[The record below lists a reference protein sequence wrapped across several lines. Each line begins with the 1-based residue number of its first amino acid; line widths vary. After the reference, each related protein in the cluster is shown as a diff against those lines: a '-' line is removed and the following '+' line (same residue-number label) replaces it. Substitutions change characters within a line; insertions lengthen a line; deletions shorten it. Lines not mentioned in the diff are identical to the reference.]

1 MHTLTTGATTL
12 TEREATVAA
21 AGGIFGGLFAVLI
34 AFYIFMIIAGWK
46 IFTKAGEKGWKS
58 LIPIYNVYIML
69 KISGMKNWFWAL
81 LGVSILASILLIIFK
96 FDTNALYDVEAAE
109 AVDWGK
115 NIPAL
120 CIIIAQAIFELVM
133 TIIYCRNTAKV
144 FGKGTGFAVCLF
156 FFTPIVWLVL
166 GFGSAKYNKKALK
179 ALKK

>member
-12 TEREATVAA
+12 TEREATAAA
-21 AGGIFGGLFAVLI
+21 AGGLIGGLFAVLI

-58 LIPIYNVYIML
+58 LIPIYNVYVML

-81 LGVSILASILLIIFK
+81 LGVSVVASILLVVFK
-96 FDTNALYDVEAAE
+96 FDTNALYDTTAMEKI
-109 AVDWGK
+109 DWGN

-120 CIIIAQAIFELVM
+120 IILLAEGIFEIIM
-133 TIIYCRNTAKV
+133 AIIYCRNTAKV

-166 GFGSAKYNKKALK
+166 GFGNAKYDKKALK